1 MGIYINPSN
10 MSKEQWLAAHFK
22 VKSETAPA
30 AHYNKALDTVT
41 VCLVDNGMFT
51 AAAVAF
57 EPRELEAFTHPSD
70 YRPKVWF
77 QVPVADVA
85 EVLGMPAT
93 EWLTK

>member
-10 MSKEQWLAAHFK
+10 MSKEQWLSLHAK
-22 VKSETAPA
+22 GGSSRAPA
-30 AHYNKALDTVT
+30 SHYNEETNEVA

-57 EPRELEAFTHPSD
+57 EPRELEAFTYPD
-70 YRPKVWF
+70 DRRPKKWF

-85 EVLGMPAT
+85 NVLDMPVE